1 MKEILQRIFQK
12 AKLLGPFYVVGLEHD
27 CMGKSFKALYVK
39 VGEMMRGQGERE
51 RERERER
58 ESY

>member
-27 CMGKSFKALYVK
+27 CMGESFKALYVK

-51 RERERER
+51 RER
-58 ESY
+58 Y